1 MMNQDQ
7 RVAGST
13 TIAPEVIE
21 TIIRM
26 TAMETPGINSV
37 PVSSS
42 RPAVRISVDAQTVNA
57 DVYVILDYNQN
68 ILDIGKKLQENFSRA
83 ISETIGMK
91 PGLLNVHVVDFE
103 PPTMADK
110 GF

>member
-26 TAMETPGINSV
+26 TAMETPGINRV
-37 PVSSS
+37 PVSNSK
-42 RPAVRISVDAQTVNA
+42 PPVRISVDAQTVNA

-68 ILDIGKKLQENFSRA
+68 ILDIGKRLQENFSRA

-91 PGLLNVHVVDFE
+91 PGLLNVHIVDFE
-103 PPTMADK
+103 PPTMTDN

>member
-21 TIIRM
+21 TIIHM
-26 TAMETPGINSV
+26 TAMETPGINRV

-42 RPAVRISVDAQTVNA
+42 KPAVRISVDAQTVNA

-68 ILDIGKKLQENFSRA
+68 ILDVGNRLQENFSRA
-83 ISETIGMK
+83 ISETIGMT

-103 PPTMADK
+103 LPIMADK